1 MNKDFYKTLGVAEDA
16 PKDQI
21 KKVYRQLAKKYHPDR
36 NKGDASAEAK
46 FKEVQE
52 AYSVLSDG
60 RKREEYDMV
69 RKYGSYAGAGQA
81 GFGADGM
88 GGFDFS
94 ELLCRGSSGRGGRTF
109 RFSSG
114 GDLGDLED
122 LFGSF
127 LGGHNAG
134 AHRRAEPPSSGSG
147 QAFSGSANSGAEEV
161 FAGRR
166 TGRTQR
172 GQDLA
177 ATITIPFMESV
188 TGAIKTLR
196 AERRGKTIRVKIPA
210 GIEDCGRIRARGQ
223 GQPGLYGG
231 RSGDLIIEVRVMPDQ
246 YFKREGNDVHTS
258 VEVSFIEAMK
268 GCKREVRTLTRT
280 VSLTIPPGTQP
291 GTKLRLKGMGLE
303 VGGATGDQYVEVKVT
318 LPTTLTEKQKKLIEE
333 WEK

>member
-1 MNKDFYKTLGVAEDA
+1 MSKDFYNILGVAEDA

-36 NKGDASAEAK
+36 NKSDASAEAR

-52 AYSVLSDG
+52 AYSVLSDEK
-60 RKREEYDMV
+60 KREEYDMM
-69 RKYGSYAGAGQA
+69 RKYGSYAGPGQA

-94 ELLCRGSSGRGGRTF
+94 DLLRRGSSGTGGRTF
-109 RFSSG
+109 RFSSN

-127 LGGHNAG
+127 FGGHNTG
-134 AHRRAEPPSSGSG
+134 SHRRAEPPSSGSG
-147 QAFSGSANSGAEEV
+147 QAFSGSAGSGAEEL
-161 FAGRR
+161 F
-166 TGRTQR
+166 THNRTQR
-172 GQDLA
+172 GPDM
-177 ATITIPFMESV
+177 ATTISIPFMDAVRGV
-188 TGAIKTLR
+188 TKTLR
-196 AERRGKTIRVKIPA
+196 AGRRGKTIRVKIPA
-210 GIEDCGRIRARGQ
+210 GIEDGGRIRVKGQ

-231 RSGDLIIEVRVMPDQ
+231 RSGDLIIEVRVMSDQ

-258 VEVSFIEAMK
+258 VEVSFIEAIK

-318 LPTTLTEKQKKLIEE
+318 LPTTLTEKQKRMIEE

>member
-1 MNKDFYKTLGVAEDA
+1 MRSALCLGVEKVNKDFYKILGVAEEA

-21 KKVYRQLAKKYHPDR
+21 KKVYRQLAKRYHPDR

-52 AYSVLSDG
+52 AYSVLSDEK
-60 RKREEYDMV
+60 KREEYDMM
-69 RKYGSYAGAGQA
+69 RKYGSYTGADQA

-94 ELLCRGSSGRGGRTF
+94 DLLRGGSSGRGGRTF
-109 RFSSG
+109 RFSSSR
-114 GDLGDLED
+114 DLGDLED

-127 LGGHNAG
+127 FGGRG
-134 AHRRAEPPSSGSG
+134 EGDSGGSG
-147 QAFSGSANSGAEEV
+147 ATEDIFE
-161 FAGRR
+161 GRR
-166 TGRTQR
+166 SGRTQR
-172 GQDLA
+172 GPDM
-177 ATITIPFMESV
+177 ATTIAIPFIESV
-188 TGAIKTLR
+188 TGVTKTLR
-196 AERRGKTIRVKIPA
+196 AGRAGKTIRVKIPA
-210 GIEDCGRIRARGQ
+210 GIEDGGRIRVKGQ

-258 VEVSFIEAMK
+258 VEVSFVEAIR

-303 VGGATGDQYVEVKVT
+303 VGGTSGDQYVEVKVT
-318 LPTTLTEKQKKLIEE
+318 LPTTLTDKQKRLIEE
-333 WEK
+333 WEQ